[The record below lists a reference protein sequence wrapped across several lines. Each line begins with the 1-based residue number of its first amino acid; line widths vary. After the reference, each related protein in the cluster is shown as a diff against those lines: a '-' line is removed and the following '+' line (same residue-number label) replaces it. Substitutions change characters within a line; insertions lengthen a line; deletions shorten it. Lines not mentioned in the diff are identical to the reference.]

1 MATHFTRS
9 VARICGDGGVIC
21 GTGFVVGARHVV
33 TCAHV
38 VDDALGRPRGSEDWP
53 SAEVSVDLQF

>member
-1 MATHFTRS
+1 MATHFTWPL
-9 VARICGDGGVIC
+9 ARICGDGGAIC

-38 VDDALGRPRGSEDWP
+38 VDDALGRAQGERGL
-53 SAEVSVDLQF
+53 AVGRGFG